1 MALSVRMGCLA
12 AGLRKEAPVACG
24 DQADR
29 STDAD
34 PHHRARP
41 DGLHLT
47 AGNAAQRAVGQI
59 KGPCDGLSLIR
70 AGLPAGLLPKKAIDK
85 SFLAPRP
92 KGYVSEVIECKSA
105 SALLLNFI
113 R

>member
-1 MALSVRMGCLA
+1 MALSVRMGSLA
-12 AGLRKEAPVACG
+12 VGLRKEAPVACC
-24 DQADR
+24 DRADR

-34 PHHRARP
+34 LHQRACP

-47 AGNAAQRAVGQI
+47 AGNAAQRAAGQI
-59 KGPCDGLSLIR
+59 KGPRGGLCGIR